1 MRSGS
6 NTPARPPSGQRGA
19 RVALQ
24 GQAVGGGGNYRRG
37 SPLEFVKGATTPT
50 MFVSGSKGIALFH
63 NEAMY
68 SAWKVQGVPVEFLV
82 YEDEGHVISRP
93 ANQRDL
99 LKRVLAWMDR
109 WLAAK

>member
-1 MRSGS
+1 M
-6 NTPARPPSGQRGA
+6 
-19 RVALQ
+19 ALEWHYK
-24 GQAVGGGGNYRRG
+24 GKPWEAAENYRRG

-82 YEDEGHVISRP
+82 YQGRGPCD
-93 ANQRDL
+93 
-99 LKRVLAWMDR
+99 
-109 WLAAK
+109 